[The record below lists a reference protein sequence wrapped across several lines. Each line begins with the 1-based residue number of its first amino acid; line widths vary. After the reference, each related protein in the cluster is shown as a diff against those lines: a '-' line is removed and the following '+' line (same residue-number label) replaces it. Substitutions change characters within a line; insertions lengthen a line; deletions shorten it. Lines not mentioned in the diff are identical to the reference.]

1 VSGEPMPHSNV
12 SEPPGECDYRI
23 ARVLQ
28 ESLLYGEVDP
38 SVLSNF
44 RDPLNRV
51 RNTAGRHSHRR
62 MPSSTTKELPQWL
75 PI

>member
-1 VSGEPMPHSNV
+1 MPHTNV
-12 SEPPGECDYRI
+12 SERLASAITEI
-23 ARVLQ
+23 ARAA
-28 ESLLYGEVDP
+28 EPLLCGEVDP

-44 RDPLNRV
+44 RDALNRV